1 MKYIILLLAIGFVLT
16 SCSEPKD
23 QMLLT
28 GTVKGLKKGTLLLQ
42 KIEDTALVS
51 VDSVVVDGKSEFS
64 FNREIP
70 SPEVY
75 FLYLRLENGALLDD
89 RIPFFA
95 EAAEIQLETSL
106 KKFGNDVK
114 ITGSVNQGKLEEYK
128 DLVNRFTNRNLDII
142 EQSIK
147 ASQEG
152 NDSLIS
158 DLQIQQNKLIA
169 SKYLATVNYALQ
181 QKDHEVAP
189 YLMLSEVFDA
199 NIKYLDTVYS
209 VLPPKVRE
217 SKYGKELADFIE
229 DRKAQ

>member
-1 MKYIILLLAIGFVLT
+1 MI
-16 SCSEPKD
+16 
-23 QMLLT
+23 
-28 GTVKGLKKGTLLLQ
+28 
-42 KIEDTALVS
+42 
-51 VDSVVVDGKSEFS
+51 DGSPDFS
-64 FNREIP
+64 FNREIA

-89 RIPFFA
+89 RVPFFA

-114 ITGSVNQGKLEEYK
+114 ITGSVNQEKLEEYK
-128 DLVNRFTNRNLDII
+128 SLVKRFTNRNLDII

-158 DLQIQQNKLIA
+158 ALQIQQNKLIA

-209 VLPPKVRE
+209 VLPPNVRD
-217 SKYGKELADFIE
+217 SKYGKELAEFIE